1 LSRGVDVSFLRPGPE
16 KDHRDAHRTQQ
27 FPGLFPRA
35 APRERALRWFA
46 AAATVFVAT
55 VAILGAAMAAVMLG
69 IT

>member
-1 LSRGVDVSFLRPGPE
+1 VDVFCAQGP
-16 KDHRDAHRTQQ
+16 KRTIEMRIE
-27 FPGLFPRA
+27 PAVPWTFPRA

-69 IT
+69 IS